1 VFTVDKV
8 DGVVMEDWTLEVLI
22 DTLNNKTAKPRPYL
36 SVTANNGSTTRSIV
50 PG

>member
-8 DGVVMEDWTLEVLI
+8 DGVVMEGWTLEVLI
-22 DTLNNKTAKPRPYL
+22 HTLSNKTAKPRPYL
-36 SVTANNGSTTRSIV
+36 SVTANNGSTTRSTA